1 MNCRRIKALNTL
13 QSQNPSPKKEK
24 TSQLKYVSDIFID
37 FDLISKQSIIFAHEL
52 KMIWFIEVYTNSHS

>member
-13 QSQNPSPKKEK
+13 QSQNPSPQKEK